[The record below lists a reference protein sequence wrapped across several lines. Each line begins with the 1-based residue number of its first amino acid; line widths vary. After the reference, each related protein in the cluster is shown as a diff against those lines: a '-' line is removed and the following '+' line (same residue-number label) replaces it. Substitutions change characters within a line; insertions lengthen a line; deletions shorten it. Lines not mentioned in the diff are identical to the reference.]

1 MFRNAEVQHALFLE
15 EMKEEATQER
25 LAHGAKVRDLS
36 RGSSLREAPSDE
48 DRFDFEQS
56 AAL

>member
-36 RGSSLREAPSDE
+36 RGSSHREDPIEEDPSDI
-48 DRFDFEQS
+48 EQS
-56 AAL
+56 VTL